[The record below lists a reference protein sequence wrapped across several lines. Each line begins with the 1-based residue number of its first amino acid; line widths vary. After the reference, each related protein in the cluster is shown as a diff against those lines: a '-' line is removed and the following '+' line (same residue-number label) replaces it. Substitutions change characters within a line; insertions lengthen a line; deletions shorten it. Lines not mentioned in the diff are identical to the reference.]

1 MEAPTT
7 RTYAEFAMVFDAIGL
22 ANAGLRALQYSA
34 QHGFLGERRGQ
45 ALDLG
50 CGNGLAVIWLAS
62 QGWQVIGRDR
72 SLAMLS
78 IAIGRSRDAQQAIR
92 FEQADLRDPING
104 RFDLITC
111 LGDTLSECYLL
122 GDFDQIMRQAAAAL
136 NPAGRLVFDLRTP
149 EAFADWDAHDE
160 VLYDAGGLLVYAQRD
175 FHPQTDLATC
185 RYVWFTREDVRWWR
199 AEEIHTLRCHRPE
212 QVLHAINTSGMVLVE
227 SIDWE
232 DRRILVCERP

>member
-22 ANAGLRALQYSA
+22 ANAGLRALQYSV
-34 QHGFLGERRGQ
+34 QQELVGQRRGQ

-50 CGNGLAVIWLAS
+50 CGNGLAAIWLAS
-62 QGWQVIGRDR
+62 QGWQVLGRDR
-72 SLAMLS
+72 SPELLS
-78 IAIGRSRDAQQAIR
+78 IAIGRSRDAQQPIR

-111 LGDTLSECYLL
+111 LGDTLSECYSP
-122 GDFDQIMRQAAAAL
+122 GDLDQIICQAAAAL
-136 NPAGRLVFDLRTP
+136 NPAGWLVFDLRTP
-149 EAFADWDAHDE
+149 EAFAEWDAHDE

-199 AEEIHTLRCHRPE
+199 AEEIHILRCHHPE
-212 QVLHAINTSGMVLVE
+212 QVQHAISASGLVLVD
-227 SIDWE
+227 SIDWV
-232 DRRILVCERP
+232 DRRILVCERL